1 MIASLLFMAKMY
13 TIDMNYITLELVVK
27 NYMPEHIE
35 KEMMFIRGHHANTEN
50 EYLEVFV
57 LSYTPI
63 SDYDQ
68 EQFIANNGYPIEL
81 YLIDEQGEVIVTPE
95 EIGWWDE
102 GEDSDSLTDI
112 SIRQINDIIQ
122 MYDGL
127 VDVQVEDDGK
137 IIIVEGKAIMS
148 YNTEE
153 YEEEFDEQIDEELE
167 SWQTD

>member
-1 MIASLLFMAKMY
+1 MIVYLLFMAKMY
-13 TIDMNYITLELVVK
+13 ITNMNYITLELVVK

-35 KEMMFIRGHHANTEN
+35 KGMMFIKGHRANTEN

-81 YLIDEQGEVIVTPE
+81 YLIDEQGEVLVTPE

-127 VDVQVEDDGK
+127 VDVQVEDDGE

-153 YEEEFDEQIDEELE
+153 YEDWDETLDDGLE

>member
-1 MIASLLFMAKMY
+1 MIVYLLFMVKMY
-13 TIDMNYITLELVVK
+13 ITNMNYITLELVVK

-35 KEMMFIRGHHANTEN
+35 KGMMFIKGHRANTEN
-50 EYLEVFV
+50 EYLEVYI

-68 EQFIANNGYPIEL
+68 EHFIANNGYPIEL
-81 YLIDEQGEVIVTPE
+81 YLINEEGEVIVTPE

-127 VDVQVEDDGK
+127 VDVQVEDDGE

-148 YNTEE
+148 YNT
-153 YEEEFDEQIDEELE
+153 DEEDEDWENLDIELE
-167 SWQTD
+167 PWED

>member
-81 YLIDEQGEVIVTPE
+81 YLIDEQGEVLLTPK

-112 SIRQINDIIQ
+112 SIRQINDVIQ

-127 VDVQVEDDGK
+127 VDVQVEDDGE

-153 YEEEFDEQIDEELE
+153 YEEDWDEQIDEELE

>member
-68 EQFIANNGYPIEL
+68 EQFIADNGYPIEL
-81 YLIDEQGEVIVTPE
+81 YLIDEQGEVLLTPK

-112 SIRQINDIIQ
+112 SIRQINDVIQ

-127 VDVQVEDDGK
+127 VDVQVEDDGE

-153 YEEEFDEQIDEELE
+153 YEEDWDEQIDEELE

>member
-13 TIDMNYITLELVVK
+13 TTNMNYITLELVVK
-27 NYMPEHIE
+27 NYEPEYIE
-35 KEMMFIRGHHANTEN
+35 KEMMFIRAHHANTEN

-81 YLIDEQGEVIVTPE
+81 YLIDELGKVIVTPE

-112 SIRQINDIIQ
+112 SIRQINDVIQ

-127 VDVQVEDDGK
+127 VDVQVEDDGE

-148 YNTEE
+148 YFTEE
-153 YEEEFDEQIDEELE
+153 YEEDFDETLDDGLE
-167 SWQTD
+167 PWED